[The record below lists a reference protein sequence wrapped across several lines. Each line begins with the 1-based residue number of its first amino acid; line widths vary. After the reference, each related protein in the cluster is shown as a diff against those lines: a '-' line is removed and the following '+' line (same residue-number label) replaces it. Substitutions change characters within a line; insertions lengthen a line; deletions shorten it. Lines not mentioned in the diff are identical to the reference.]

1 MSRRKK
7 TNKNRRGAAIVE
19 LAICIPI
26 IALIVYGSIEASSFV
41 FLRQAM
47 VQASYEG
54 IKVAADPD
62 ATTENARNAAM
73 QVADARGFEDV
84 TVEFEPSNIE
94 DLERGTVITIIVSAP
109 GNANTAFPFEMF
121 NNRSVSASATMVKE

>member
-1 MSRRKK
+1 MSRRIKNKK
-7 TNKNRRGAAIVE
+7 YRRGAAIVE

-26 IALIVYGSIEASSFV
+26 IALIVYGSIEASSLV

-73 QVADARGFEDV
+73 QVADARGFEGV
-84 TVEFEPSNIE
+84 TVAFEPSNIE
-94 DLERGTVITIIVSAP
+94 DLERGTIITITVTAP

-121 NNRSVSASATMVKE
+121 NNRTVSASATMVKE